1 MMKSFNTEGVCIP
14 SEHYMVQLDERLRR
28 IKAEF
33 IDKGKYFTINR
44 ARQYGKTTT
53 LNALSNYLKEW
64 YEVLELDFQM
74 LSHSDFVNESAFV
87 SAFAREI
94 IVAIQDSETVADVVK
109 QQVKD
114 FSFDTGTHKFALLF
128 QTLSKWCKISERP
141 IVLMIDEVDSA
152 TNNQVFLD
160 FLAQLRGYYLQRM
173 KRPTFQSVI
182 LAGVHDVKN
191 LRRKIRSDEDH
202 KINSPW
208 NIAADFNIDMSFSA
222 GEIAGMLQDYEADHH
237 TGMDILDMAQQIY
250 DYTSGYPFLVS
261 RLCKLVDESVLGK
274 NGIETRGDA
283 WTSGGFHEAI
293 KMLLAEK
300 NTLFESLSEK
310 LIRYPEM
317 NSMLCSVLFTG
328 KNIVCNYY
336 EPSISVASMFGFVK
350 NQNGSMMVANRI
362 FETWLYNYY
371 LSTAEMQS
379 KDIYA
384 ASLLDKNQFIVNGHL
399 NMRLVLERFAVHFTD
414 LYGDKDES
422 FIEEEGR
429 KYFLLYLRPII
440 NGIGNYYIESRTRG
454 MRRTDVIIDYRGEQ
468 YIVEMKIWHGNE
480 YHRRGEKQ
488 LVDYLDDYHKNVGY
502 MVSFNFNKNKN
513 VGVKEIVVGDKILIE
528 AVV

>member
-94 IVAIQDSETVADVVK
+94 VVAIQDSETVADVVK

-128 QTLSKWCKISERP
+128 QTLSKWCKISERS

-191 LRRKIRSDEDH
+191 LRPKIRSNEDH

-317 NSMLCSVLFTG
+317 N
-328 KNIVCNYY
+328 
-336 EPSISVASMFGFVK
+336 
-350 NQNGSMMVANRI
+350 
-362 FETWLYNYY
+362 
-371 LSTAEMQS
+371 
-379 KDIYA
+379 
-384 ASLLDKNQFIVNGHL
+384 
-399 NMRLVLERFAVHFTD
+399 
-414 LYGDKDES
+414 
-422 FIEEEGR
+422 
-429 KYFLLYLRPII
+429 
-440 NGIGNYYIESRTRG
+440 
-454 MRRTDVIIDYRGEQ
+454 
-468 YIVEMKIWHGNE
+468 
-480 YHRRGEKQ
+480 
-488 LVDYLDDYHKNVGY
+488 
-502 MVSFNFNKNKN
+502 
-513 VGVKEIVVGDKILIE
+513 
-528 AVV
+528 